1 MAEQASQPVSV
12 TYIDNPQLTEI
23 FADNIRAVHVDG
35 IGLRIEFCVTRL
47 DPFKTGETINARN
60 YPVCRL
66 VLAGPA
72 AADLVN
78 KMQQVGATMAQQG
91 VMKAQDPAKN
101 TGK

>member
-1 MAEQASQPVSV
+1 MAQQDSQPVTV

-35 IGLRIEFCVTRL
+35 IGIRIEFCVTRL
-47 DPFKTGETINARN
+47 DPFKTGEPVNARN

-91 VMKAQDPAKN
+91 LMTAQEPAKN
-101 TGK
+101 TNK

>member
-1 MAEQASQPVSV
+1 MTQQASQPVSV

-47 DPFKTGETINARN
+47 DPFKTDEAINARN

-78 KMQQVGATMAQQG
+78 KMQHVGATMAQQG
-91 VMKAQDPAKN
+91 LMKAQDPAKAAS
-101 TGK
+101 K